1 MDEVIEQTSLGLTT
15 AGQHQQLS
23 NLPARPSSQSHG
35 DAKLRAALLSSW
47 IRRSAESNLHHTSAD
62 LLGPGLSPRQAPI
75 KTRCFL
81 LACTAQGVLLARPRL
96 AASPRP
102 RPGPRKIGRIV
113 IVRQAAI
120 HGRPNRPAPTV
131 HVREVLNRGRRTTG
145 RAPGPY
151 RSVFCGCSVRCVG
164 RAPTIFFSAIN
175 NHMIRARRPVT
186 ERRLLA
192 IVR

>member
-75 KTRCFL
+75 KMRCFL
-81 LACTAQGVLLARPRL
+81 LACTAQGVLARPRL
-96 AASPRP
+96 AASPGP
-102 RPGPRKIGRIV
+102 RPGPRKIDRIV
-113 IVRQAAI
+113 IVRHAS
-120 HGRPNRPAPTV
+120 HGRPNRPAAPPQSMY
-131 HVREVLNRGRRTTG
+131 VR
-145 RAPGPY
+145 
-151 RSVFCGCSVRCVG
+151 S
-164 RAPTIFFSAIN
+164 
-175 NHMIRARRPVT
+175 
-186 ERRLLA
+186 
-192 IVR
+192 